1 MSYYNRYNHHHNQR
15 QSHPLDYNR
24 DGRVD
29 HRDGMIHAALDVN
42 GDGRVDFNDGVIIG
56 QRMRRSQRHPLD
68 LNGDGRVDYK
78 DGIIYGQMQ
87 NSNDQYHGW

>member
-1 MSYYNRYNHHHNQR
+1 
-15 QSHPLDYNR
+15 
-24 DGRVD
+24 
-29 HRDGMIHAALDVN
+29 MIHAALDVN

-78 DGIIYGQMQ
+78 GEIIFFCDKY
-87 NSNDQYHGW
+87 NFFY